1 MANFKI
7 LFPYNFSRLDRKAL
21 DLVIETFLPHE
32 KVELVLFHVHP
43 PLPEV
48 DVSAAPGMDRLKAG
62 MHFLS
67 DDLQKKEEEL
77 HTVKSYLV
85 ENGFDQDQIS
95 IIFRPRFKSV
105 AEEIVEAAVSGFFN
119 FVVLSRSLGKAT
131 RLFAKSVHNKVVPN
145 LKGISALV
153 VT

>member
-1 MANFKI
+1 MATFKI
-7 LFPYNFSRLDRKAL
+7 LFPYNFSRHDRKAL
-21 DLVIETFLPHE
+21 DLVIETFLPHK

-67 DDLQKKEEEL
+67 DDLNKKQQEL
-77 HTVKSYLV
+77 HTVKNHLK
-85 ENGFDQDQIS
+85 ERGFAEDQVT
-95 IIFRPRFKSV
+95 IIFRPRTKGV
-105 AEEIVEAAVSGFFN
+105 AEEIVETAVSGFFN
-119 FVVLSRSLGKAT
+119 FVVLNRSPDRAT

-145 LKGISALV
+145 LNGISALV